1 MKYIKK
7 ITLMAI
13 SICLLVVAVLEVK
26 KNSESISQ
34 DAMRYMP
41 ATNRAILLDAGHGG
55 IDPGAL
61 NKDQTVQEKDINLQI
76 TLKIRDLL
84 ESSGCLVLLT
94 RDDDSSL
101 YQEDGSK
108 TTRQKYNENLKNRKK
123 MIQESG
129 VDAFVSIHLN
139 ALDVKSNPSHSKY
152 KGAQTF
158 YPQGKEDSKLLSQF
172 IQGELK
178 RVVDDT
184 NNREIKPRQDIYLLK
199 ENDIPSVLIE
209 CGFLSNEQEANLLKD
224 EKYQE
229 KIAWA
234 VYAGIQKYFGSNV
247 HN

>member
-7 ITLMAI
+7 ITLMAVA
-13 SICLLVVAVLEVK
+13 ICILTVAVLEVK
-26 KNSESISQ
+26 KNSQ
-34 DAMRYMP
+34 DVITYMP
-41 ATNRAILLDAGHGG
+41 VTNKVILLDAGHGG

-61 NKDQTVQEKDINLQI
+61 NKDKTVLEKDVNLQI
-76 TLKIRDLL
+76 TLKLRDLL

-101 YQEDGSK
+101 YEESGDK

-123 MIQESG
+123 IIQESG

-158 YPQGKEDSKLLSQF
+158 YPQGKEDSKLLSTF
-172 IQGELK
+172 IQEELK
-178 RVVDDT
+178 RVVDNT
-184 NNREIKPRQDIYLLK
+184 NNREIKPREDIYLLK
-199 ENDIPSVLIE
+199 ENEIPSVLIE

-229 KIAWA
+229 KIAWSI
-234 VYAGIQKYFGSNV
+234 YAGIQKYFGANV

>member
-7 ITLMAI
+7 ITLI
-13 SICLLVVAVLEVK
+13 TITICLLVVAVLEVK
-26 KNSESISQ
+26 KNSQ
-34 DAMRYMP
+34 DVMTYMP
-41 ATNRAILLDAGHGG
+41 VTNKVILLDAGHGG

-61 NKDQTVQEKDINLQI
+61 NKDETVLEKDINLQI
-76 TLKIRDLL
+76 TMKLRELL

-101 YQEDGSK
+101 YEEDGSK

-123 MIQESG
+123 IIKESG

-139 ALDVKSNPSHSKY
+139 ALDIKTNPSHSKY

-158 YPQGKEDSKLLSQF
+158 YPQGKENSKLLSTF
-172 IQGELK
+172 IQDELK
-178 RVVDDT
+178 RVVDKT
-184 NNREIKPRQDIYLLK
+184 NNREIKPREDIYLLK
-199 ENDIPSVLIE
+199 ENEIPSVLIE
-209 CGFLSNEQEANLLKD
+209 CGFLSNEQEASLLKD

-234 VYAGIQKYFGSNV
+234 IYAGIQKYFGSNL